1 MATFLIGLAVLL
13 VGGYVYG
20 KFVERI
26 FGPDVR
32 TTPAY
37 AQGDGVNYV
46 PMKKWKNALI
56 QLLNIAGT
64 GPVLGPIQGILF
76 GPVAFILIPIG
87 CVLGGAVHDYFSGM
101 MSLRHNGDQMPGLMR
116 RFMGKGV
123 YQIYSIFVCLLMF
136 LVGVVSRMLV

>member
-13 VGGYVYG
+13 LGGYLYG
-20 KFVERI
+20 KFCERI
-26 FGPDVR
+26 FGPYAR

-46 PMKKWKNALI
+46 PMKKWKNTLI

-87 CVLGGAVHDYFSGM
+87 FCARRRRARLIQRHDEPASQWGSDARSYETLHG
-101 MSLRHNGDQMPGLMR
+101 
-116 RFMGKGV
+116 
-123 YQIYSIFVCLLMF
+123 
-136 LVGVVSRMLV
+136 

>member
-26 FGPDVR
+26 FGPDAR

-46 PMKKWKNALI
+46 PMKKWKNARLFSCST
-56 QLLNIAGT
+56 LPA
-64 GPVLGPIQGILF
+64 PVR
-76 GPVAFILIPIG
+76 
-87 CVLGGAVHDYFSGM
+87 CSVLSRVFCSVP
-101 MSLRHNGDQMPGLMR
+101 LR
-116 RFMGKGV
+116 
-123 YQIYSIFVCLLMF
+123 SSSF
-136 LVGVVSRMLV
+136 L

>member
-56 QLLNIAGT
+56 QLLNIAGI

-101 MSLRHNGDQMPGLMR
+101 MSLLTTAIRCRVL
-116 RFMGKGV
+116 
-123 YQIYSIFVCLLMF
+123 
-136 LVGVVSRMLV
+136 